1 MTFYSI
7 AGLSA
12 AMFVLAVTPGPGVF
26 ITVSKALA
34 SGFKNT
40 LPVIAGIVTGD
51 LIFLLFA
58 IFGLAAIAETF
69 ETMFLI
75 IKYLGAGY
83 LIWLGIKLWRSHPEK
98 MEIAASKKHRF
109 LGGLSITLGNPKVI
123 LFYLGFLPT
132 FVDLNALSGLDV
144 FSIAFIVSSILGAV
158 MSFYAYSSSRAR
170 QLFKNERTQKHM
182 NEVAGSVMIGTGS
195 LLLYRT

>member
-34 SGFKNT
+34 SGFRNT

-83 LIWLGIKLWRSHPEK
+83 LIWLGIRLWRTHPEK

-109 LGGLSITLGNPKVI
+109 LSGLSITLGNPKVI

-132 FVDLNALSGLDV
+132 FVDLNALSSLDI

-158 MSFYAYSSSRAR
+158 MSFYAYSASRAR

>member
-34 SGFKNT
+34 SGFRNT

-58 IFGLAAIAETF
+58 IFGLAAISETF

-98 MEIAASKKHRF
+98 MEITASKKHRF
-109 LGGLSITLGNPKVI
+109 LSGLSITLGNPKVI

-132 FVDLNALSGLDV
+132 FVDLNALSSLDV

-158 MSFYAYSSSRAR
+158 MSFYAYSASRAR
-170 QLFKNERTQKHM
+170 QLFKNERTQKQM
-182 NEVAGSVMIGTGS
+182 NEIAGSVMIGTGS